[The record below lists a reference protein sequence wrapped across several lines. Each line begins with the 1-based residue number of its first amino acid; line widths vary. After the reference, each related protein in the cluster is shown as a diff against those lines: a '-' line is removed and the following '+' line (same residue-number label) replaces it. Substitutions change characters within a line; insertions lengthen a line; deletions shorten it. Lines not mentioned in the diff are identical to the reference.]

1 MSLFKIKIFVNWLV
15 YRLIRPH
22 RGGHGIHS
30 PFLYQFVTQVL
41 YNKLIN
47 KSARKETRN
56 ISGRYKTRYGRLFYK
71 MSQYFQPKTIVVVGT
86 NFATA
91 YFRAGIFN
99 ANIIEIEANNLHI
112 NRLQSA
118 LDEVKTFDFLYVDCN
133 VMNNDVKAV
142 FFQSSLYSDNSS
154 VIIFDNI
161 CANEGVW
168 KAWQEICSSEQVSL
182 SLDLFTIGIVFF
194 NEKLKK
200 QYFRLYY

>member
-1 MSLFKIKIFVNWLV
+1 MSLFKIKTLVNWLV

-30 PFLYQFVTQVL
+30 PFLYQFVNQVL
-41 YNKLIN
+41 YNKLVN
-47 KSARKETRN
+47 KSARKETKN
-56 ISGRYKTRYGRLFYK
+56 LSERYKTKYGRLFYK
-71 MSQYFQPKTIVVVGT
+71 MSRYFRPKTIVVVGT
-86 NFATA
+86 NSAAA
-91 YFRAGIFN
+91 YFKAGISN
-99 ANIIEIEANNLHI
+99 TNIIEIEADNLYG

-133 VMNNDVKAV
+133 VMNDDVMSV
-142 FFQSSLYSDNSS
+142 FFQSSLYSGNSS

-168 KAWQEICSSEQVSL
+168 KAWQEICSSEQVSV

-200 QYFRLYY
+200 QHFRLYY